1 MKKVFVNEKEVL
13 VSDNATVMQAC
24 EIAGE
29 EIPRFCY
36 HESLSIAG
44 NCRMCL
50 VEVENSAKPVASCA
64 FPVVEGMKIVT
75 NSDKVK
81 KARKGVMEFLLI
93 NHPLDCPI
101 CDQGGECDLQDQSLY
116 YGKSYSRFEENKRA
130 VEDKDF
136 GPLVKTVMTRC
147 IHCTRCV
154 RFLDEVAGTHELG
167 AINRGENMEIAT
179 AVEEGITSELSGN
192 IIDLCPVGA
201 LTSKPY
207 AFTARSWELIH
218 HDTIDVTDGLGSNI
232 IVDEFQG
239 EIKRVLPR
247 FNENINQEWIS
258 DKTRFSYDG
267 LNIQRL
273 DKPFIRNSE
282 NKLTPIDWETSLD
295 KISSLIKQYNS
306 NQMGVVAGSLSDVE
320 TMFAAK
326 EMFNGLG
333 VYNLDCRFNGS
344 NFKIGTRSDWLF
356 NSKVAGI
363 DKIDRLLIVG
373 CDPKR
378 EATVLNARIR
388 KRWLTGELEII
399 SICAPNDLN
408 YKVENLGNDIS
419 ILNKTDIINTIE
431 NFFQTSKFPMILLGD
446 SILSTEEGENIHAT
460 IKKVADSCKV
470 IKEDWNG
477 FNILSPY
484 ASRAGG
490 LEIGFIPNKNGI
502 NATQIKKKIL
512 EKEIKLLFLI
522 EADDFEIGEMDN
534 ESTKI
539 VYMGHH
545 GDKLASKADVILP
558 ITAFTEKKA
567 LYVNIEGRPQ
577 FTKKIIQNKGL
588 AVDGWK
594 VFRALADKLSI
605 KLKYNN
611 HQQLLDRIFK
621 LHPEISSINEIVPA
635 KWIKPNKSLPKIK
648 SLKSSF
654 LVKNYYQS
662 CPITRASSNMA
673 NCIKRFSKK
682 DESIL
687 DG

>member
-13 VSDNATVMQAC
+13 VSDSATVMQAC

-64 FPVVEGMKIVT
+64 FPVAEGMKIVT

-207 AFTARSWELIH
+207 AFTARSWELNH

-258 DKTRFSYDG
+258 DKSRFSYDG

-273 DKPFIRNSE
+273 DKPFIRNIK
-282 NKLTPIDWETSLD
+282 NKLTTTDWETSID
-295 KISSLIKQYNS
+295 KISSLIKQCNS
-306 NQMGVVAGSLSDVE
+306 NQIGVVAGSLSDVE
-320 TMFAAK
+320 TMFVAK

-344 NFKIGTRSDWLF
+344 NFKIETRSDWLF

-363 DKIDRLLIVG
+363 DKIDKLLIVG

-399 SICAPNDLN
+399 SICAPNDLT
-408 YKVENLGNDIS
+408 YKVENLGNDIA
-419 ILNKTDIINTIE
+419 ILNNVDIINTIKD
-431 NFFQTSKFPMILLGD
+431 FFQNSKFPMIILGD
-446 SILSTEEGENIHAT
+446 SILSTEEGEDIHAIT
-460 IKKVADSCKV
+460 KKIADSCNV

-490 LEIGFIPNKNGI
+490 LEVGFIPTKNGI
-502 NATQIKKKIL
+502 NAKQMKKKIL

-522 EADDFEIGEMDN
+522 EADDFDIGEIDN

-539 VYMGHH
+539 VYVGHH

-567 LYVNIEGRPQ
+567 LYINIEGRPQ

-594 VFRALADKLSI
+594 IFRALADKLGI

-635 KWIKPNKSLPKIK
+635 KCLKSNKSIPKIR

-662 CPITRASSNMA
+662 CPITRASINMA

-682 DESIL
+682 EESTVN
-687 DG
+687 G

>member
-1 MKKVFVNEKEVL
+1 MKKVFVNEKEVI
-13 VSDNATVMQAC
+13 VSDSATVMQAC

-64 FPVVEGMKIVT
+64 FPIAEGMKIVT

-218 HDTIDVTDGLGSNI
+218 HDTIDITDGLGSNI
-232 IVDEFQG
+232 VVDEFQG

-247 FNENINQEWIS
+247 FNDNINQEWIS
-258 DKTRFSYDG
+258 DKSRFSYDG
-267 LNIQRL
+267 LNIQRI

-282 NKLTPIDWETSLD
+282 NKLTTTDWETSLD
-295 KISSLIKQYNS
+295 KISFLIKQHNS
-306 NQMGVVAGSLSDVE
+306 NQIGVVAGSLSDVE
-320 TMFAAK
+320 TMFTAK

-333 VYNLDCRFNGS
+333 VHNLDCRFNGS
-344 NFKIGTRSDWLF
+344 NFKIEDRSDWLF
-356 NSKVAGI
+356 NSKLAGI
-363 DKIDRLLIVG
+363 DQIDRLLIIG

-388 KRWLTGELEII
+388 KRWITGELDII
-399 SICAPNDLN
+399 SICAPDDLT
-408 YKVENLGNDIS
+408 YKAENLGNDIA
-419 ILNKTDIINTIE
+419 ILNNADIINTIKD
-431 NFFQTSKFPMILLGD
+431 FFQNSKFPMIILGD
-446 SILSTEEGENIHAT
+446 SILSTEEGENIHAAT
-460 IKKVADSCKV
+460 KKIADSCNV

-484 ASRAGG
+484 ASRVGG
-490 LEIGFIPNKNGI
+490 LEVGFIPTKNGI
-502 NATQIKKKIL
+502 NAKQMKKKIL

-522 EADDFEIGEMDN
+522 EADDFDIGEIDN

-539 VYMGHH
+539 VYLGHH

-558 ITAFTEKKA
+558 VTAFTEKKA
-567 LYVNIEGRPQ
+567 LYINVEGRPQ
-577 FTKKIIQNKGL
+577 FTKKIIHNKGL
-588 AVDGWK
+588 AVDAWK
-594 VFRALADKLSI
+594 VFRALADKLGI

-621 LHPEISSINEIVPA
+621 LHPEISSINQIVPA
-635 KWIKPNKSLPKIK
+635 NWKKSNKSIPKIK

-662 CPITRASSNMA
+662 CPITRASINMA

-687 DG
+687 NG

>member
-1 MKKVFVNEKEVL
+1 MKKVFVNDKEVL
-13 VSDNATVMQAC
+13 VSDSATVMQAC

-64 FPVVEGMKIVT
+64 FPVAEGMKIVT

-167 AINRGENMEIAT
+167 AINRGESMEIST

-218 HDTIDVTDGLGSNI
+218 HDTIDITDGLGSNI
-232 IVDEFQG
+232 VVDEFQG

-247 FNENINQEWIS
+247 FNDNINQEWIS
-258 DKTRFSYDG
+258 DKSRFSYDG
-267 LNIQRL
+267 LNIQRI
-273 DKPFIRNSE
+273 DKPFIRNSQ
-282 NKLTPIDWETSLD
+282 NKLTTTDWETSLD
-295 KISSLIKQYNS
+295 KISFLVKQYNS
-306 NQMGVVAGSLSDVE
+306 NQIGVVAGSLSDVE

-333 VYNLDCRFNGS
+333 VHNLDCRFNGS
-344 NFKIGTRSDWLF
+344 SFKIEDRSDWLF
-356 NSKVAGI
+356 NSKLAGI
-363 DKIDRLLIVG
+363 DQIDRLLIIG

-388 KRWLTGELEII
+388 KRWLTGELDII
-399 SICAPNDLN
+399 SICTPNDLTYN
-408 YKVENLGNDIS
+408 AENLGNDIA
-419 ILNKTDIINTIE
+419 ILNNADIISNIKV
-431 NFFQTSKFPMILLGD
+431 FFQNSKFPMIILGD

-460 IKKVADSCKV
+460 IKKIADSCNL
-470 IKEDWNG
+470 IKEGWNG
-477 FNILSPY
+477 FNIVSSY
-484 ASRAGG
+484 ASRVGG
-490 LEIGFIPNKNGI
+490 LEVGFIPTKNGI
-502 NATQIKKKIL
+502 NAKQMKKKIL

-522 EADDFEIGEMDN
+522 EADDFDIGEIDN
-534 ESTKI
+534 EATKI
-539 VYMGHH
+539 VYLGHH

-567 LYVNIEGRPQ
+567 LYINIEGRPQ

-594 VFRALADKLSI
+594 VFRALADKFNI

-635 KWIKPNKSLPKIK
+635 KWIKSNKSLPKIK

-662 CPITRASSNMA
+662 CPITRASINMA

-682 DESIL
+682 NESIL
-687 DG
+687 NG